1 MVIPTQEQSLSGS
14 LEKKIRDGPLD
25 VDKICHYVHALYS
38 ALRQLH
44 GCGLVVRDIKPP
56 NILFDSFDRT
66 VLADFGIPEVVTTAV
81 RCEPTCIKV
90 TFNYMAP
97 ETFLFETGLAFR
109 FSVSFLS
116 YRLIVGLNIKL

>member
-1 MVIPTQEQSLSGS
+1 LSLVMKMYEGGS

-25 VDKICHYVHALYS
+25 TDKICSYAHALCC
-38 ALRQLH
+38 ALGHLH
-44 GCGLVVRDIKPP
+44 GCGLVVWDIKPP
-56 NILFDSFDRT
+56 NILFDSFDQP
-66 VLADFGIPEVVTTAV
+66 VLADFGITEVVSTAA
-81 RCEPTCIKV
+81 RCLPTSIKV

-109 FSVSFLS
+109 FSHSFLS